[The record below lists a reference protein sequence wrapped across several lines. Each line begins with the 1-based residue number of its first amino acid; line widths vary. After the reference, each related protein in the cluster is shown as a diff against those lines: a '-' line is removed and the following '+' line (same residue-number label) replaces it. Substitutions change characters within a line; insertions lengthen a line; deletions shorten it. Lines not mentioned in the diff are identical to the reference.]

1 MRLRSHLISPFF
13 LIAFPL
19 YPSVCLA
26 WKLPQQHL
34 WFRFAPSAPGFQRK
48 PGLSPGALLA
58 MSGPILDGSGNGL
71 DKPPLRVSSQNPG
84 VSSEDGVKLFSG
96 PASRNMGPILEV
108 FKGILPT
115 GESMRP
121 TSRPYILRGGWGCL
135 IRLSCNVRRAEGTF
149 GRHEGFSHLDRRG
162 IRNARRELC
171 AGVPRHG
178 LEALRHRPSCNC
190 FNQCLLFRVQLLI
203 SSFSS
208 PV

>member
-135 IRLSCNVRRAEGTF
+135 IRLSCNVRALKALSADTKGSAISIAEGS
-149 GRHEGFSHLDRRG
+149 GMHVENYAQAYPGMVWKPSD
-162 IRNARRELC
+162 IDPAAIASINAYC
-171 AGVPRHG
+171 SG
-178 LEALRHRPSCNC
+178 C
-190 FNQCLLFRVQLLI
+190 
-203 SSFSS
+203 SS
-208 PV
+208 